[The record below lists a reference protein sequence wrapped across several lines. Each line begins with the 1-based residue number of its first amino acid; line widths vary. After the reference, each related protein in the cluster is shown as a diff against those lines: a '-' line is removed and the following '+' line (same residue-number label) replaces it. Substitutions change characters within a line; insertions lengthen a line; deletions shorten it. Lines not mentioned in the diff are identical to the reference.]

1 MLIIDTNKM
10 VEDFD
15 KILEE
20 LRPVQERKS
29 EEEAP
34 IMEISA
40 PKTIVKL
47 KMCDHIPKFYR
58 NDGYYLIECEKCHL
72 STPVVTDL
80 CKAREEWEKIKNKPM
95 TYIEREEGSCI
106 EE

>member
-1 MLIIDTNKM
+1 MLILDTNKM
-10 VEDFD
+10 VKDFD

-20 LRPVQERKS
+20 LRPVQERES
-29 EEEAP
+29 EQEAP

-47 KMCDHIPKFYR
+47 KMCDHIPKLYK

-72 STPVVTDL
+72 STPVVSDL
-80 CKAREEWEKIKNKPM
+80 DKVFEEWHKIKNEPI
-95 TYIEREEGSCI
+95 TYIKREKGGYI